1 MTLLGLTGVV
11 LICLAL
17 VAAGIRIALRM
28 RAARQAHE
36 KLALPGTDIDRS
48 GLRGAVEVVKS
59 IFGDGCGAVAR
70 QLDLDRRLAEA
81 GRPLGGITG
90 EDFIAFGV
98 VWAIGGAVCGM
109 LAAGIVGMTAPVI
122 AAAGMVLSALAV
134 WIWWLY
140 VGDPTVGRREQ
151 IRRDFPF
158 LLDTIVMIQTVGAT
172 LFQALE
178 IYVRASPTT
187 TLAREVRFVLNAKDL
202 ANRPAH
208 ALRAALE
215 RITAEEV
222 RSALD
227 AIAKAEELGTPMNAQ
242 LRENA
247 DVARARRIE
256 QIEKSTESLKA
267 RIAVPTA
274 FILVAVLLIVIGPAF
289 VELAA
294 SGLFSR

>member
-1 MTLLGLTGVV
+1 MTVLGLSG
-11 LICLAL
+11 LAL
-17 VAAGIRIALRM
+17 VCLAFLMLGSRIALRM
-28 RAARQAHE
+28 RTARTTYE
-36 KLALPGTDIDRS
+36 RLALPGTDIDRL
-48 GLRGAVEVVKS
+48 GLRGAVEFVK
-59 IFGDGCGAVAR
+59 GGGATCASLAQR
-70 QLDLDRRLAEA
+70 LELDRRLAEA

-90 EDFIAFGV
+90 EDFVAFGV
-98 VWAIGGAVCGM
+98 LWTVGGALCGVL
-109 LAAGIVGMTAPVI
+109 LARVSGLTAPVI
-122 AAAGMVLSALAV
+122 LASSLVLALV
-134 WIWWLY
+134 GLWIWWLHI
-140 VGDPTVGRREQ
+140 GDPITDRREQ
-151 IRRDFPF
+151 IRREFPF

-187 TLAREVRFVLNAKDL
+187 TLAREVRFVLNAQNL

-208 ALRAALE
+208 ALRAALD

-247 DVARARRIE
+247 DVARARRVE

-267 RIAVPTA
+267 RIAVPTGL
-274 FILVAVLLIVIGPAF
+274 ILVAVLLIVIGPAF